1 MSDGDDLCHDITVPM
16 CASVSRPAGIRP
28 LSARAWHITALW
40 ETPGVTEADDAAEGP
55 EDDLIAALDPA
66 TLALGIGLP
75 NREPETRTGH
85 LAWENSVE
93 LREFEP

>member
-16 CASVSRPAGIRP
+16 CASLSRPAGIPTFRKSMAHNCP
-28 LSARAWHITALW
+28 W
-40 ETPGVTEADDAAEGP
+40 ESPGVTEADDAAEGP